1 MRKSVLPYADLPLD
15 PTYMLKAQV
24 SGRRRRIPFF
34 VSFVQ
39 AGFPSPAENYIEK
52 VCDLNDLCV
61 THAEATYFVR
71 VTGDSMQGDRIEP
84 GDVLVVDCS
93 GEARHG
99 KISVVWL
106 NGEYTVKR
114 LHFEGE
120 CIYLVPSNP
129 RYKTLA
135 VLPGDDFRFFGE
147 VTYVIHK
154 PL

>member
-1 MRKSVLPYADLPLD
+1 MTQFVYTFPDTPLD
-15 PTYMLKAQV
+15 PVYMVKARV
-24 SGRRRRIPFF
+24 NGRLLIPFF
-34 VSFVQ
+34 QSFIQ

-61 THAEATYFVR
+61 TNAEATYFVR

-93 GEARHG
+93 GQARNG
-99 KISVVWL
+99 RISVVWL

-120 CIYLVPSNP
+120 QLYLVPSNS
-129 RYKTLA
+129 RYA
-135 VLPGDDFRFFGE
+135 IIPVIPGDEFRFFGE
-147 VTYVIHK
+147 VTYVIQK

>member
-1 MRKSVLPYADLPLD
+1 MKNSISTYFDPPLD
-15 PTYMLKAQV
+15 SAYMLRAQV
-24 SGRRRRIPFF
+24 SGRRLRIPFF

-84 GDVLVVDCS
+84 GDVLVVDCA

-114 LHFEGE
+114 LHMENDLLF
-120 CIYLVPSNP
+120 LVPSNP
-129 RYKTLA
+129 RYGIIPVIA
-135 VLPGDDFRFFGE
+135 GDDFRFFGE
-147 VTYVIHK
+147 VTFVIQK